1 MTPGP
6 AIPAGLSFADLPAYL
21 DRSLP
26 SLVGGRVPAV
36 QVALV
41 EGGRIVYEKAFGLA
55 DRESGALAD
64 TDTLFQVA
72 SISKSVTA
80 WAVLRMAQDGAL
92 DLDAPVFPM
101 LRRWSPVKTARDDGK
116 VTSRLLLSHTAG
128 MSVGGF
134 PGVEPSRR
142 LPILEESLS
151 GDNEGRGRPRS
162 SRAVKVVA
170 EPGKSFSYSGGG
182 YTVLQLLIEE
192 RSGEDFAAHMKR
204 TVLGPCGMDSSSFAF
219 DPSMK
224 GRLARAYSSTGTP
237 LPNYLYAERAAAGL
251 YTTAGELARLLDELY
266 LCLHGAGGAVLDAE
280 HAALFARRI
289 APVAPGVSMGLG
301 YFVSASKSG
310 QTILSHSG
318 SNRGWRSFYAME
330 LESGHGIVLLTNS
343 DAGYGLIRGVSDA
356 MAGILD

>member
-1 MTPGP
+1 
-6 AIPAGLSFADLPAYL
+6 
-21 DRSLP
+21 
-26 SLVGGRVPAV
+26 
-36 QVALV
+36 
-41 EGGRIVYEKAFGLA
+41 
-55 DRESGALAD
+55 
-64 TDTLFQVA
+64 
-72 SISKSVTA
+72 
-80 WAVLRMAQDGAL
+80 MAQTGEL

-101 LRRWSPVKTARDDGK
+101 IRRWSPGKTAYDDGK
-116 VTSRLLLSHTAG
+116 VTARMLLSHTAG

-134 PGVEPSRR
+134 PGVDPSRC
-142 LPILEESLS
+142 LPGLEESLS
-151 GDNEGRGRPRS
+151 GDNEGRGKKLP
-162 SRAVKVVA
+162 SRAVRVVA

-192 RSGEDFAAHMKR
+192 RSGEDFAAYMKR
-204 TVLGPCGMDSSSFAF
+204 TVLEPCGMDSSSFTCE
-219 DPSMK
+219 PSTEA
-224 GRLARAYSSTGTP
+224 RAARAYSSSGSPMPTYRYT
-237 LPNYLYAERAAAGL
+237 EKAAAGL
-251 YTTAGELARLLDELY
+251 YTTAGDLARLLDELY

-280 HAALFARRI
+280 HAVLFASRI